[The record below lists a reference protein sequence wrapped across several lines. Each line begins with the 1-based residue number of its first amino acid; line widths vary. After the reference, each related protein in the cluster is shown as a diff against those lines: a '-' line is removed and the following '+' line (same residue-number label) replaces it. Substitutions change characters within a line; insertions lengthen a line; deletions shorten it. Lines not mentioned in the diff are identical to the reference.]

1 MNHGL
6 SLPPWGIQMY
16 PEIREIYVTDIF
28 STLKKEKISSHIF
41 VYIYYLGKHEISRL
55 IIQWINL
62 QICNTFFLKERVAD
76 YKYWIYIMMTFPILL
91 NAYICVIDLKHL

>member
-41 VYIYYLGKHEISRL
+41 VYIYYLGKYEISRL

-76 YKYWIYIMMTFPILL
+76 YKYWIYIMMTFPTLFYCIYLC
-91 NAYICVIDLKHL
+91 N